1 MAEPVAASQISPRRS
16 PGQPLR
22 NLASSSLANLQ
33 TIAQA
38 RAELEG
44 RLANI
49 HNDLQLTQ
57 TIGLLFVKRQEDLK
71 NCFEQLQLL
80 DDQEKQATAD
90 QGEGLDAATSERG
103 DEAVAV
109 SKPLPES
116 FREQLVALDRDFQE
130 GQDGIVGLKSLI
142 DSQLVS
148 ENVQDIV
155 RKREKKKKERV
166 VHSCGWHNRVS
177 EKSECV
183 HKRQG
188 GSVSKNG

>member
-1 MAEPVAASQISPRRS
+1 MAESVAAPQLSPRRS

-22 NLASSSLANLQ
+22 NSASSSLANIQ

-44 RLANI
+44 RLTNI

-90 QGEGLDAATSERG
+90 QGEGLDAAASERG
-103 DEAVAV
+103 DDVAAAAAA

-142 DSQLVS
+142 DAQL
-148 ENVQDIV
+148 
-155 RKREKKKKERV
+155 
-166 VHSCGWHNRVS
+166 
-177 EKSECV
+177 
-183 HKRQG
+183 
-188 GSVSKNG
+188 

>member
-1 MAEPVAASQISPRRS
+1 MAESVAAPQLSPRRS

-22 NLASSSLANLQ
+22 NSTSSSLGNLQ

-44 RLANI
+44 RLTNI

-90 QGEGLDAATSERG
+90 QGESLDAAASERG
-103 DEAVAV
+103 DDAAAA

-142 DSQLVS
+142 DAQLVS
-148 ENVQDIV
+148 ESVQDIV
-155 RKREKKKKERV
+155 
-166 VHSCGWHNRVS
+166 CM
-177 EKSECV
+177 
-183 HKRQG
+183 
-188 GSVSKNG
+188 

>member
-1 MAEPVAASQISPRRS
+1 MAESVAAPQLSPRRS

-22 NLASSSLANLQ
+22 NSTSSSLGNLQ

-44 RLANI
+44 RLTNI

-90 QGEGLDAATSERG
+90 QGESLDAAASERG
-103 DEAVAV
+103 DTAAAA

-130 GQDGIVGLKSLI
+130 GQDGIVGLKGLI
-142 DSQLVS
+142 DAQLWCAKPSYSTV
-148 ENVQDIV
+148 D
-155 RKREKKKKERV
+155 
-166 VHSCGWHNRVS
+166 NRRAGLS
-177 EKSECV
+177 WGLCARRRLSSFTCESAS
-183 HKRQG
+183 RLLSPG
-188 GSVSKNG
+188 